1 MCWHLELHVS
11 STEFYK
17 TEKRNT
23 VHVHVYARFGAV
35 ALSAAWSH
43 SGLPRSA
50 PVLSPCLGGRKVL
63 MAAAIPDSL
72 SICCWWHASFTVT
85 SPSLTMVAEV
95 PCFFQFL
102 PPNLHLMD
110 AIFHP
115 MVVNDLCCLRCDS
128 LHSNWS
134 QLNYGIVLQLNDST
148 WIFLWSDIMVI
159 IYTFSDIWGGAIY
172 KYKK

>member
-1 MCWHLELHVS
+1 MC
-11 STEFYK
+11 TP
-17 TEKRNT
+17 
-23 VHVHVYARFGAV
+23 FGAV

-72 SICCWWHASFTVT
+72 SICCWWHASFTFT
-85 SPSLTMVAEV
+85 SPSLTMMAEV

-102 PPNLHLMD
+102 PPNPHLMD
-110 AIFHP
+110 AIFHH

-148 WIFLWSDIMVI
+148 WTFSCIRHCAYVISVWWHKHSKGLWSLTNLTASQNKRDRDVLLE
-159 IYTFSDIWGGAIY
+159 
-172 KYKK
+172 KVK